1 VAQLMVTVDDKY
13 HPAIKQAAAR
23 EQRPVAQYIRVMLLA
38 DLVEK
43 GLVDK
48 DTLEPVQEATV

>member
-1 VAQLMVTVDDKY
+1 MVTVDDKY